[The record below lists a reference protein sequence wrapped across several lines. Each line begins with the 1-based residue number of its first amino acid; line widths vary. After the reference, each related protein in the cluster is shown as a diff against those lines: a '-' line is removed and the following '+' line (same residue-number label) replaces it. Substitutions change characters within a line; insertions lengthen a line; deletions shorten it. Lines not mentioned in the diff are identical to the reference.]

1 VVAVD
6 RQQVVAYRVQ
16 AHGLHRTAPD
26 VASLGVLD
34 LGVQYLSV
42 PATQQALAARVAGD
56 QSQDA
61 CVTVWSFRGAPHL
74 LRRADVP
81 RLAAELWPRTDADA
95 LTRLGTEAPVLR
107 KSGVSGLTAFE
118 KTARALR
125 DIVTTELPKGEV
137 SAAITKALPP
147 EYAYECRGCKATH
160 VYNALFQSAGLAA
173 GVELRP
179 GTRPTILAPLA
190 DRPPHPTP
198 ASATRVLRAYLRLHG
213 PATLAEAA
221 AYLGTTQTE
230 AKPMWPSDLAEVEV
244 DGQTKYLPEEDVPAL
259 LAAPAP
265 DVVRL
270 LPAFDPLLQ
279 LRDREL
285 LVPNDRNRK
294 AVWRILGNP
303 GAVLAGG
310 EIAGT
315 WRTTK
320 STKSKLTL
328 AVTPFGKLP
337 TKLHHA
343 IETEAERL
351 AELRGAAT
359 ATVEYE

>member
-1 VVAVD
+1 MVAVD
-6 RQQVVAYRVQ
+6 RKQVLAYRVQ
-16 AHGLHRTAPD
+16 AHGLHRTAQD

-81 RLAAELWPRTDADA
+81 TLAAELWPRSDADA
-95 LTRLGTEAPVLR
+95 LARLGTEAPVLR
-107 KSGVSGLTAFE
+107 KRGVAGLTAYE
-118 KTARALR
+118 QTARALR

-179 GTRPTILAPLA
+179 GARPTILAPLP

-198 ASATRVLRAYLRLHG
+198 APATRVLRAYLRLHG

-221 AYLGTTQTE
+221 AYLGTTQGE
-230 AKPMWPSDLAEVEV
+230 AKPLWPTDLAEVAV
-244 DGQTKYLPEEDVPAL
+244 DGQPKYLPEEDVPTL
-259 LAAPAP
+259 LAAPTP

-285 LVPNDRNRK
+285 LVPNEPDRK
-294 AVWRILGNP
+294 ALWRILGNP

-315 WRTTK
+315 WRTSKATNTK
-320 STKSKLTL
+320 LALT
-328 AVTPFGKLP
+328 VTPFSTLP
-337 TKLHHA
+337 AQLRRA
-343 IETEAERL
+343 VESEAERL
-351 AELRGAAT
+351 AELRGAT
-359 ATVEYE
+359 IATVEYE